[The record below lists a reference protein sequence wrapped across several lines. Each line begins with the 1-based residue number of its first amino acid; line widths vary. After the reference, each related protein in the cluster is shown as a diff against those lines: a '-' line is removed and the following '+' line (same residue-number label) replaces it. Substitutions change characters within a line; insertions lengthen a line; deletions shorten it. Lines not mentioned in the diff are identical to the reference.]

1 MINKYYTPDI
11 TEFKVGFKYEYYSD
25 YAKIWKSYILK
36 LDDYKSTQMS
46 ESWFIE
52 EVLELKNI
60 RVKHLDKEDIESLGW
75 ELITEQ
81 IKDYSHWCF
90 FKFNQVE
97 LHVQLNNKYF
107 PRKLNINDKHHQ
119 IGNLHI
125 DCKNYNELQIIMK
138 QLNIQQDAK

>member
-1 MINKYYTPDI
+1 MTDKYYTPDI

-60 RVKHLDKEDIESLGW
+60 RVKHLDKDDIEELGW
-75 ELITEQ
+75 LPLPKYSSLDKEGLSFDYLGNDTKNIDFQLYFNNWKFIQIFEFRDLVYQGEL
-81 IKDYSHWCF
+81 
-90 FKFNQVE
+90 
-97 LHVQLNNKYF
+97 
-107 PRKLNINDKHHQ
+107 
-119 IGNLHI
+119 
-125 DCKNYNELQIIMK
+125 KNYNELQKIMK
-138 QLNIQQDAK
+138 QLNIQKDD